1 MKLLYSDINLVQNY
15 LNVNKDRCIIDI
27 YNEIRNKPN
36 KKRTK
41 EEIIVYTY
49 LFLNK
54 KKLGLKWFLLKEVV
68 FLFDFNILIDFYFTK
83 WLFMASVFYGIC
95 QIFKKLVLRR

>member
-1 MKLLYSDINLVQNY
+1 MKLLYSDISLVQNY
-15 LNVNKDRCIIDI
+15 LNVNKARPIIDI

-49 LFLNK
+49 LYLNK
-54 KKLGLKWFLLKEVV
+54 KKLGLK
-68 FLFDFNILIDFYFTK
+68 
-83 WLFMASVFYGIC
+83 
-95 QIFKKLVLRR
+95 